1 MSMNAIHVMMF
12 PWSAFGHLIPF
23 FQLSIALAKAGV
35 RVSFISTPKN
45 IQRLPKLPSTLA
57 HLVELVQLPLPTLD
71 KELLPEGAEATV
83 DIPFEQIQYLKLAY
97 DQLQHAVKQF
107 VANESPDWI
116 ICDFSPH
123 WMKDIAQEFQVRLVF
138 YSVFSASAMAIIG
151 PCTRKFPIYPE
162 SLTVPPEWVTFPSSV
177 AFRRQE
183 AIAFCAGVN
192 QVNAS
197 GVCDWERM
205 ATVCGASKA
214 VLFRSCNEI
223 EGEYL
228 NLFQKLVGKPV
239 IPIGLLPVERPER
252 ERGIVDGCSDDI
264 FEWLDKQGSKS
275 VVFVGFGSECKLSK
289 DQVFEIAYGLEE
301 SQLPFLWELR
311 KPSWAS
317 TDQDSVPYGFHGR
330 TSNRG
335 IVCMGWIPQQ
345 EILAHPSIGGSLFH
359 SGWGSAIEALQF
371 GHSLV
376 VLPFIIDQP
385 LNARFLVEKGLAI
398 EVKRNE
404 DGSFTGNDIARSLRQ
419 AMVLEESKKLRIN
432 TREAAAVVGNL
443 KLHQDLYIAAFV
455 QFLKDE
461 TGN

>member
-1 MSMNAIHVMMF
+1 
-12 PWSAFGHLIPF
+12 
-23 FQLSIALAKAGV
+23 
-35 RVSFISTPKN
+35 
-45 IQRLPKLPSTLA
+45 
-57 HLVELVQLPLPTLD
+57 
-71 KELLPEGAEATV
+71 
-83 DIPFEQIQYLKLAY
+83 
-97 DQLQHAVKQF
+97 
-107 VANESPDWI
+107 
-116 ICDFSPH
+116 
-123 WMKDIAQEFQVRLVF
+123 
-138 YSVFSASAMAIIG
+138 
-151 PCTRKFPIYPE
+151 
-162 SLTVPPEWVTFPSSV
+162 
-177 AFRRQE
+177 
-183 AIAFCAGVN
+183 
-192 QVNAS
+192 
-197 GVCDWERM
+197 M

-275 VVFVGFGSECKLSK
+275 VVFVG
-289 DQVFEIAYGLEE
+289 
-301 SQLPFLWELR
+301 
-311 KPSWAS
+311 